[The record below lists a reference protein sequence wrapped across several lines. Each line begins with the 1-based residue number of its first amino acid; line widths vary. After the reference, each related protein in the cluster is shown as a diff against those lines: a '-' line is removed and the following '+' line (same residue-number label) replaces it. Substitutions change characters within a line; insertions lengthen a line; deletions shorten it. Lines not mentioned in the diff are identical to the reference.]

1 MAKDIT
7 SGHGPQEGQPCD
19 QIRDLE
25 PGKLCGRPGGASK
38 DVPVVLGPRSALG
51 EPQVRDHRRDGFTP
65 EKRDAFFAHLA
76 DSCNMAASARLV
88 GISQTSVRNWRRKDP
103 EFAHRYAVVIAD
115 AYADLE
121 MRLLA
126 MAREGVTG
134 EQWEEVG
141 EDGIT
146 RLRYRRDTP
155 GQMRMLLMHHH
166 KERGVTEA
174 QKDPERA
181 PRETFDELI
190 QRLRDRLREIEA
202 EEASGHGVAR

>member
-1 MAKDIT
+1 MDETA
-7 SGHGPQEGQPCD
+7 
-19 QIRDLE
+19 
-25 PGKLCGRPGGASK
+25 K
-38 DVPVVLGPRSALG
+38 DVPAKEVPAVMPQLVLGQRNTIG

-76 DSCNMAASARLV
+76 DTCNMAASARHV

-103 EFAHRYAVVIAD
+103 EFAHRYAMVIAD

-126 MAREGVTG
+126 IVQEGVTG

-141 EDGIT
+141 EDGVK

-155 GQMRMLLMHHH
+155 GQLRMLLLHHQA
-166 KERGVTEA
+166 EQRLIEEPN
-174 QKDPERA
+174 DPERA
-181 PRETFDELI
+181 PRETLDEMI
-190 QRLRDRLREIEA
+190 DRLRDRVGELEA
-202 EEASGHGVAR
+202 EEADENGADQ